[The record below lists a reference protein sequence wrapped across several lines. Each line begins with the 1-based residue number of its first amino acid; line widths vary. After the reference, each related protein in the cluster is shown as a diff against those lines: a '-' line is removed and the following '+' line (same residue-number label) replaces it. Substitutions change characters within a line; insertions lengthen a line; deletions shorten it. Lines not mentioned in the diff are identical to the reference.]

1 MASTSKR
8 VEKAEKYVQKG
19 KLADALD
26 EYLHAFQEDPS
37 NDSVVEIIS
46 ELYLRLN
53 QPKKAVECYGYL
65 FDKRVE
71 QNDGRA
77 ALLMFRKMAR
87 LGPPDPARLLI
98 CARFQEKQKPL
109 EARDS
114 YHLCAQLFEQQG
126 DKAKVLEALRGLAS
140 LEDGNIE
147 VHVRLAETAESV
159 GQKDVAAQ
167 ALLRAGEVLRGAG
180 GGSLDRAIGLLE
192 KARALTPGDVR
203 VSLALAAALL
213 EAGKPNQ
220 VEEVLE
226 PVAPESSPER
236 NRLLAAACLAQNK
249 LEQAEELLW
258 KMVSSFPDV
267 FSDLLRVL
275 DAYLAAGLQPA
286 ASELFCR
293 LRSSMGQVKKDR
305 LLAEWLDAL
314 LREAAHS
321 VPVLEF
327 ILTALRELN
336 RESELSQIN
345 ARLFDACL
353 GAGDY
358 VKAATVLHRLVD
370 LSAPEEENQ
379 GRLEHL
385 KGKLDESA
393 YRELAARI
401 LPAEA
406 APPAAP
412 DSLFVPSEAPV
423 EPVGELDDMILQAEM
438 LLQFGGKEQGTEYL
452 RGIAER
458 FPGQETRNERLRTL
472 YVEAGLPVSA
482 APAAP
487 GAPPSLPPTTPEA
500 APAVDVRRLSEIMR
514 AIQRQ
519 TATKAALSTA
529 VNEVGKT
536 WGASRCLASLCQPGK
551 LPTAAIEYCAPGVKP
566 SDVSSVTRLVPTLVQ
581 MVADGNPRSIDDA
594 ASCAELARVAPVVNA
609 LGVRSILVVPLMDA
623 EQAVGAMVLQQCEQA
638 RRWPPGEVVLLKSV
652 ADRVVLTTAQI
663 KLQSLVK
670 AVSDDRSGLLS
681 RGAYLDCLVTECG
694 RARKEQQPL
703 SAALLQFGKG
713 QASARELGQE
723 KFERFLQQAV
733 QELVSHL
740 PENDVG
746 VRYDSVT
753 LALIFP
759 NTRGADMAAAVERIR
774 RMLAGITIDGH
785 AGLPLTAGVAEA
797 AVSSCPDPVDAV
809 TELINRLEAA
819 LDEAQRQPGSSRLLP
834 IPSRTAAIR

>member
-8 VEKAEKYVQKG
+8 AEKAEKYVQKG
-19 KLADALD
+19 KIAEALD

-37 NDSVVEIIS
+37 NDAVVEIIA

-53 QPKKAVECYGYL
+53 QPKKAIECYGYL

-77 ALLMFRKMAR
+77 ALLMFRKMGR

-126 DKAKVLEALRGLAS
+126 DKAKALEALRGLAS

-147 VHVRLAETAESV
+147 IHVRVAEIAEST

-167 ALLRAGEVLRGAG
+167 ALLHAAEILRGAG

-236 NRLLAAACLAQNK
+236 NRLLAAAYLAQNK
-249 LEQAEELLW
+249 PEQAEELLW
-258 KMVSSFPDV
+258 KVVSSFPDV

-275 DAYLAAGLQPA
+275 DADLAAGLQPA
-286 ASELFCR
+286 ASALFSR
-293 LRSSMGQVKKDR
+293 LRSAMGQVKKDR
-305 LLAEWLDAL
+305 PLVEWLDAL
-314 LREAAHS
+314 LRQAAHS

-327 ILTALRELN
+327 IITALRELN

-353 GAGDY
+353 GAGDC
-358 VKAATVLHRLVD
+358 VKAAAVLHRLAD
-370 LSAPEEENQ
+370 LNAPEEENQ
-379 GRLEHL
+379 ERLEHL

-406 APPAAP
+406 APAGP
-412 DSLFVPSEAPV
+412 DSLFVPSEPPVAPA
-423 EPVGELDDMILQAEM
+423 GELDDMILQAEM

-458 FPGQETRNERLRTL
+458 FPGQETRNARLRTL

-482 APAAP
+482 AAAAP
-487 GAPPSLPPTTPEA
+487 PPAPSAAPEA
-500 APAVDVRRLSEIMR
+500 APAVDVRRLSEIMH
-514 AIQRQ
+514 AIRRQ

-536 WGASRCLASLCQPGK
+536 WGASRCLASLCLPGK
-551 LPTAAIEYCAPGVKP
+551 PPTAAIEYCAPGVKP

-581 MVADGNPRSIDDA
+581 MVADGNPRAIDDA
-594 ASCAELARVAPVVNA
+594 ASCAELARVAPVVSA
-609 LGVRSILVVPLMDA
+609 LGVRSMLVVPLVDA
-623 EQAVGAMVLQQCEQA
+623 EQAVGVIVLQQCQQA
-638 RRWPPGEVVLLKSV
+638 RRWPPGELVLLKSV

-681 RGAYLDCLVTECG
+681 RGAYLECLVTECG
-694 RARKEQQPL
+694 RAHKEQQPL

-713 QASARELGQE
+713 QASVRELGQE

-733 QELVSHL
+733 QDLVSHL
-740 PENDVG
+740 PESDVG
-746 VRYDSVT
+746 ARYDSVT

-774 RMLAGITIDGH
+774 RMLAGIGIDGH
-785 AGLPLTAGVAEA
+785 PGLPVTAGVAEA

-819 LDEAQRQPGSSRLLP
+819 LDEAQRQPGSSCLLP

>member
-19 KLADALD
+19 KIADALD

-37 NDSVVEIIS
+37 NDSLIEIIA

-53 QPKKAVECYGYL
+53 QPKKAIECYGYL

-77 ALLMFRKMAR
+77 AMLMFRKMAR
-87 LGPPDPARLLI
+87 LGPPDPTRLLI

-126 DKAKVLEALRGLAS
+126 DKAKALEALRGLAS

-147 VHVRLAETAESV
+147 IHVRVAEIAEST

-167 ALLRAGEVLRGAG
+167 ALLHAGEILRGAG

-226 PVAPESSPER
+226 PVASESSPER

-258 KMVSSFPDV
+258 KMVASFPDV

-305 LLAEWLDAL
+305 LLVEWLDAL
-314 LREAAHS
+314 LRQAGRS

-327 ILTALRELN
+327 TISALRELN
-336 RESELSQIN
+336 RESELSQIH
-345 ARLFDACL
+345 ARLFDVCQE
-353 GAGDY
+353 AGDY
-358 VKAATVLHRLVD
+358 VKAAAVLHRLAD
-370 LSAPEEENQ
+370 LNAPQEENQ
-379 GRLEHL
+379 ERLEHL

-412 DSLFVPSEAPV
+412 DSLFVPSEAPP

-458 FPGQETRNERLRTL
+458 FPGQETRNERLRKL

-482 APAAP
+482 AAAAP
-487 GAPPSLPPTTPEA
+487 PPAPPAVPEA

-536 WGASRCLASLCQPGK
+536 WGASRCLASLCLPGK
-551 LPTAAIEYCAPGVKP
+551 LPTVAIEYCAPGVKS

-581 MVADGNPRSIDDA
+581 MVADGNPCSIDDA

-609 LGVRSILVVPLMDA
+609 LGVRSMLVVPLMDA
-623 EQAVGAMVLQQCEQA
+623 EQAVGVMVLQQCQQA

-652 ADRVVLTTAQI
+652 ADHVVLTTAQI
-663 KLQSLVK
+663 KLHSLVK

-703 SAALLQFGKG
+703 SAALLRFGKG
-713 QASARELGQE
+713 QASVRELGQE
-723 KFERFLQQAV
+723 KYERFLQQAV

-740 PENDVG
+740 PETDVG
-746 VRYDSVT
+746 VRYDRVT

-774 RMLAGITIDGH
+774 RMLAGIGIDGH
-785 AGLPLTAGVAEA
+785 PGLPVSAGVAEA
-797 AVSSCPDPVDAV
+797 AVASCPDPVDTV

-819 LDEAQRQPGSSRLLP
+819 LDEAQRQPGTSCLLP
-834 IPSRTAAIR
+834 IPSRAAAIR

>member
-1 MASTSKR
+1 MASISKR

-19 KLADALD
+19 KIAEALD

-37 NDSVVEIIS
+37 NDAVVEIIS

-53 QPKKAVECYGYL
+53 QPKKAIDCYGYL

-77 ALLMFRKMAR
+77 AMLMFRKMAR

-126 DKAKVLEALRGLAS
+126 DKAKALEALRGLAS

-147 VHVRLAETAESV
+147 IHVRVAETAESV

-167 ALLRAGEVLRGAG
+167 ALLHAGEILRGAG

-192 KARALTPGDVR
+192 KARALTPADVR

-226 PVAPESSPER
+226 PVAPETSPER

-258 KMVSSFPDV
+258 KIVSSFPDV

-286 ASELFCR
+286 ASALFGR
-293 LRSSMGQVKKDR
+293 LRSAMGQVKKDR
-305 LLAEWLDAL
+305 LLVEWLDAL
-314 LREAAHS
+314 LRQAARS

-327 ILTALRELN
+327 TVAALRELN
-336 RESELSQIN
+336 RESELSEIN

-353 GAGDY
+353 EAGDY
-358 VKAATVLHRLVD
+358 VKAAAVLHRLVD
-370 LSAPEEENQ
+370 LNAPEQDNQ
-379 GRLEHL
+379 ERLDHL
-385 KGKLDESA
+385 KGKLEEKA
-393 YRELAARI
+393 YQELAARI

-406 APPAAP
+406 APAEP
-412 DSLFVPSEAPV
+412 DSLFAASGPPA
-423 EPVGELDDMILQAEM
+423 EPAGELDDMILQAEM

-452 RGIAER
+452 RGIAQR
-458 FPGQETRNERLRTL
+458 FPGEETRNQRLRTL

-482 APAAP
+482 ATAAP
-487 GAPPSLPPTTPEA
+487 GAPPPVPPTTPEA

-514 AIQRQ
+514 GIQRQ

-536 WGASRCLASLCQPGK
+536 WEASRCLASLCLPGK
-551 LPTAAIEYCAPGVKP
+551 LPTAAIEYCASGVKP

-581 MVADGNPRSIDDA
+581 MVADGNPRAIDDA
-594 ASCAELARVAPVVNA
+594 ASCAELARVAPVVTA
-609 LGVRSILVVPLMDA
+609 LGVRSMLVVPLMDA
-623 EQAVGAMVLQQCEQA
+623 EQAVGVMVLQQCEHA

-663 KLQSLVK
+663 KLRSLVK
-670 AVSDDRSGLLS
+670 AVSDDRSGLLG
-681 RGAYLDCLVTECG
+681 RGAYLDCLVTECS
-694 RARKEQQPL
+694 RAMKEQQPL

-713 QASARELGQE
+713 QASVRELGQE
-723 KFERFLQQAV
+723 KFARFLQQAV

-740 PENDVG
+740 PESDVG

-759 NTRGADMAAAVERIR
+759 NTRGADMAAAVDRIR
-774 RMLAGITIDGH
+774 RLLAAITIDGH
-785 AGLPLTAGVAEA
+785 AGLPVTAGVAEA
-797 AVSSCPDPVDAV
+797 AVSASLDPVDTV
-809 TELINRLEAA
+809 TELINRLEGA
-819 LDEAQRQPGSSRLLP
+819 LEEAQRQPGTTCLLP
-834 IPSRTAAIR
+834 VPSGAFSAP

>member
-8 VEKAEKYVQKG
+8 VEKAEKCVQKG
-19 KLADALD
+19 KIADALD

-37 NDSVVEIIS
+37 NDSLVEIIA

-53 QPKKAVECYGYL
+53 QPKKAIECYGYL
-65 FDKRVE
+65 FDKRAE

-77 ALLMFRKMAR
+77 AMLMFRKMAR
-87 LGPPDPARLLI
+87 LGAPDPTRLLI

-126 DKAKVLEALRGLAS
+126 DKAKALEALRGLAS

-147 VHVRLAETAESV
+147 IHVRVAETAEST

-167 ALLRAGEVLRGAG
+167 ALLHAGEILRGAG

-203 VSLALAAALL
+203 VSLALAVALL

-226 PVAPESSPER
+226 PIAPESSPER
-236 NRLLAAACLAQNK
+236 NRLLAAAYLAQNK

-258 KMVSSFPDV
+258 KVVSSFPDV

-275 DAYLAAGLQPA
+275 DADLVAGLQPA
-286 ASELFCR
+286 ASELFSR
-293 LRSSMGQVKKDR
+293 LRSAMGQVKKDR
-305 LLAEWLDAL
+305 LLVEWLDAL
-314 LREAAHS
+314 LRQAAHS

-327 ILTALRELN
+327 IITALRELN

-353 GAGDY
+353 GAGDCL
-358 VKAATVLHRLVD
+358 KAAAVLHRLAD
-370 LSAPEEENQ
+370 LNAPEEENRE
-379 GRLEHL
+379 RLEDL
-385 KGKLDESA
+385 KGKLDEGA

-406 APPAAP
+406 APAGP
-412 DSLFVPSEAPV
+412 DSLFVPSEAPP

-482 APAAP
+482 AAPAPPSAPPAAP
-487 GAPPSLPPTTPEA
+487 QS

-536 WGASRCLASLCQPGK
+536 WGASRCLASLCLPGK
-551 LPTAAIEYCAPGVKP
+551 PPTAAIEYCAPGVKP
-566 SDVSSVTRLVPTLVQ
+566 SDVSSVTKLVPTLVQ
-581 MVADGNPRSIDDA
+581 MVADGNPRAIDDA
-594 ASCAELARVAPVVNA
+594 ASCAELARVAPVVNV
-609 LGVRSILVVPLMDA
+609 LGVRSMLVVPLMDA
-623 EQAVGAMVLQQCEQA
+623 EQAVGVIVLQQCEQA
-638 RRWPPGEVVLLKSV
+638 RGWPPGELVLLRSV

-694 RARKEQQPL
+694 RAMKEQQPL

-713 QASARELGQE
+713 QASVRELGQE
-723 KFERFLQQAV
+723 KFARFLQQAV

-740 PENDVG
+740 PESDVG

-809 TELINRLEAA
+809 TELINRLEVA
-819 LDEAQRQPGSSRLLP
+819 LDEAQRQPGSSCLLP

>member
-19 KLADALD
+19 KIAEALG

-37 NDSVVEIIS
+37 NDSLVEIIS

-53 QPKKAVECYGYL
+53 QPKKAIECYGYL

-77 ALLMFRKMAR
+77 ALLMFRKMGR
-87 LGPPDPARLLI
+87 LAPPDPARLLI
-98 CARFQEKQKPL
+98 CARFQEKQKPI

-126 DKAKVLEALRGLAS
+126 DKAKALEALRGLAS

-147 VHVRLAETAESV
+147 IHVRVAEIAEST

-167 ALLRAGEVLRGAG
+167 ALLHAGEILRGAG

-192 KARALTPGDVR
+192 KARALTPADVR

-236 NRLLAAACLAQNK
+236 NRLLAAAYLAQNK

-258 KMVSSFPDV
+258 KMVSSFPDA

-275 DAYLAAGLQPA
+275 DAYLATELQPA
-286 ASELFCR
+286 ASALFSR
-293 LRSSMGQVKKDR
+293 LRSAMGQVKKDR
-305 LLAEWLDAL
+305 PLVEWLDAL
-314 LREAAHS
+314 LRQAAHS

-327 ILTALRELN
+327 IITALRELN

-353 GAGDY
+353 GAGDC
-358 VKAATVLHRLVD
+358 VKAAAVLHRLAD
-370 LSAPEEENQ
+370 LNAPQEENRE
-379 GRLEHL
+379 RLEHL
-385 KGKLDESA
+385 KGKLDEGA

-406 APPAAP
+406 APAGP
-412 DSLFVPSEAPV
+412 DSLFVPSEPPV
-423 EPVGELDDMILQAEM
+423 ALAGELDDMILQAEM

-452 RGIAER
+452 RGMAQR
-458 FPGQETRNERLRTL
+458 FPGEETRNERLRKL

-482 APAAP
+482 AAAAPPAPPAAP
-487 GAPPSLPPTTPEA
+487 AAAPES

-536 WGASRCLASLCQPGK
+536 WGASRCLASLCLPGK
-551 LPTAAIEYCAPGVKP
+551 PPTAAIEYCAPGVKP

-581 MVADGNPRSIDDA
+581 MVADGNPRAIDDA

-609 LGVRSILVVPLMDA
+609 LGVRSMLVVPLMDA
-623 EQAVGAMVLQQCEQA
+623 EQAVGVMVLQQCEQV
-638 RRWPPGEVVLLKSV
+638 RRWPPGELVLLKSV
-652 ADRVVLTTAQI
+652 ADRVGLTTAQI

-670 AVSDDRSGLLS
+670 AVSGDRSGLLS
-681 RGAYLDCLVTECG
+681 RGAYLECLVTECG
-694 RARKEQQPL
+694 RARQEQQPL
-703 SAALLQFGKG
+703 SAALLQFGQG
-713 QASARELGQE
+713 QASVRELGQE

-740 PENDVG
+740 PETDVG
-746 VRYDSVT
+746 VRYDRAT

-819 LDEAQRQPGSSRLLP
+819 LDEAQRQPGTSCLLP

>member
-26 EYLHAFQEDPS
+26 EYLRAFQEDPS
-37 NDSVVEIIS
+37 NDSLVEIIS

-53 QPKKAVECYGYL
+53 QPKKAIECYGYL

-77 ALLMFRKMAR
+77 AMLMFRKMGR

-126 DKAKVLEALRGLAS
+126 DKAKALEALRGLAL

-147 VHVRLAETAESV
+147 IHVRVAETAESV

-236 NRLLAAACLAQNK
+236 NRLLAAAYLAQNK

-258 KMVSSFPDV
+258 KMVSSFPDA

-286 ASELFCR
+286 ASALFGR
-293 LRSSMGQVKKDR
+293 LRSAMGQVKKDR
-305 LLAEWLDAL
+305 LLVEWLDAL
-314 LREAAHS
+314 LRQAAHS

-327 ILTALRELN
+327 IITALRELN

-353 GAGDY
+353 GAGDG
-358 VKAATVLHRLVD
+358 VKAAAVLHRLAD
-370 LSAPEEENQ
+370 LNAPQEENRE
-379 GRLEHL
+379 RLEHL
-385 KGKLDESA
+385 KGKLDEGA

-406 APPAAP
+406 APAAP
-412 DSLFVPSEAPV
+412 DSPFAASGPPA

-438 LLQFGGKEQGTEYL
+438 LLQFAGKEQGTEYL

-482 APAAP
+482 AAAAPPPAPPAA
-487 GAPPSLPPTTPEA
+487 PEA
-500 APAVDVRRLSEIMR
+500 APGVDVRRLSEIMR

-536 WGASRCLASLCQPGK
+536 WGASRCLASLCLPGK

-581 MVADGNPRSIDDA
+581 MVADGNPRAIDDA

-609 LGVRSILVVPLMDA
+609 LGVRSMLVVPLVDE
-623 EQAVGAMVLQQCEQA
+623 EQAVGVMVLQQCQQA
-638 RRWPPGEVVLLKSV
+638 RRWPPGELVLLKSV

-670 AVSDDRSGLLS
+670 AVSGDRSGLLS
-681 RGAYLDCLVTECG
+681 RGAYLECLVTECG

-703 SAALLQFGKG
+703 SAALLRFGKG
-713 QASARELGQE
+713 QASVRELGQE
-723 KFERFLQQAV
+723 KYERFLQQVV

-740 PENDVG
+740 PETDVG
-746 VRYDSVT
+746 VRYDRVT

-774 RMLAGITIDGH
+774 RMLAGIGIDGH
-785 AGLPLTAGVAEA
+785 PGLPVSAGVAEA
-797 AVSSCPDPVDAV
+797 AVASCPDPVDAV

-819 LDEAQRQPGSSRLLP
+819 LDEAQRQPGTSCLLP
-834 IPSRTAAIR
+834 IPSGAAAIG

>member
-8 VEKAEKYVQKG
+8 VEKAEKCVQKG
-19 KLADALD
+19 KIADALD

-37 NDSVVEIIS
+37 NDSLVEIIA

-53 QPKKAVECYGYL
+53 QPKKAIECYGYL
-65 FDKRVE
+65 FDKRAE

-77 ALLMFRKMAR
+77 AMLMFRKMAR
-87 LGPPDPARLLI
+87 LGAPDPTRLLI

-126 DKAKVLEALRGLAS
+126 DKAKALEALRGLAS

-147 VHVRLAETAESV
+147 IHVRVAETAEST

-167 ALLRAGEVLRGAG
+167 ALLHAGEILRGAG

-203 VSLALAAALL
+203 VSLALAVALL

-236 NRLLAAACLAQNK
+236 NRLLAAAYLAQNK

-258 KMVSSFPDV
+258 KVVSSFPDV

-275 DAYLAAGLQPA
+275 DADLVAGLQPA
-286 ASELFCR
+286 ASELFSR
-293 LRSSMGQVKKDR
+293 LRSAMGQVKKDR
-305 LLAEWLDAL
+305 LLVEWLDAL
-314 LREAAHS
+314 LRQAAHS

-327 ILTALRELN
+327 IITALRELN

-353 GAGDY
+353 GAGDC
-358 VKAATVLHRLVD
+358 VKAAAVLHRLAD
-370 LSAPEEENQ
+370 LNAPEEENRE
-379 GRLEHL
+379 RLEDL
-385 KGKLDESA
+385 KGKLDEGA

-406 APPAAP
+406 APAGP
-412 DSLFVPSEAPV
+412 DSLFVPSEAPP

-458 FPGQETRNERLRTL
+458 FPGQETRNERLRAL

-482 APAAP
+482 AAPAPPSAPPAAP
-487 GAPPSLPPTTPEA
+487 QS

-536 WGASRCLASLCQPGK
+536 WGASRCLASLCLPGK
-551 LPTAAIEYCAPGVKP
+551 PPTAAIEYCAPGVKP
-566 SDVSSVTRLVPTLVQ
+566 SDVSSVTKLVPTLVQ
-581 MVADGNPRSIDDA
+581 MVADGNPRAIDDA
-594 ASCAELARVAPVVNA
+594 ASCAELARVAPVVNV
-609 LGVRSILVVPLMDA
+609 LGVRSMLVVPLMDA
-623 EQAVGAMVLQQCEQA
+623 EQAVGVIVLQQCEQA
-638 RRWPPGEVVLLKSV
+638 RGWPPGELVLLRSV

-694 RARKEQQPL
+694 RAMKEQQPL

-713 QASARELGQE
+713 QASVRELGQE
-723 KFERFLQQAV
+723 KFARFLQQAV

-740 PENDVG
+740 PESDVG

-809 TELINRLEAA
+809 TELINRLEVA
-819 LDEAQRQPGSSRLLP
+819 LDEAQRQPGSSCLLP

>member
-26 EYLHAFQEDPS
+26 EYLRAFQEDPS
-37 NDSVVEIIS
+37 NDSLAEIIA

-53 QPKKAVECYGYL
+53 QPKKAIDCYGYL

-87 LGPPDPARLLI
+87 LAPPDPARLLI

-126 DKAKVLEALRGLAS
+126 DKAKALEALRGLAS

-147 VHVRLAETAESV
+147 THVRVAEIAESI

-167 ALLRAGEVLRGAG
+167 ALLHAAEILRGAG
-180 GGSLDRAIGLLE
+180 GGSLDRAIGLLD

-213 EAGKPNQ
+213 EAGKPNR

-226 PVAPESSPER
+226 PVAPEASPER
-236 NRLLAAACLAQNK
+236 NRLLAAACVAQNK
-249 LEQAEELLW
+249 LERAEELLW
-258 KMVSSFPDV
+258 KIVSSFPDV

-275 DAYLAAGLQPA
+275 DAYLAAGVQPA

-293 LRSSMGQVKKDR
+293 LRSAVGQVKKDR
-305 LLAEWLDAL
+305 LLVEWLDAL
-314 LREAAHS
+314 LRQAARS

-327 ILTALRELN
+327 TITALRELN
-336 RESELSQIN
+336 REAELSQIN

-353 GAGDY
+353 EAGDG
-358 VKAATVLHRLVD
+358 VKAAAVLHRLVD
-370 LSAPEEENQ
+370 LNAPGEENQ
-379 GRLEHL
+379 ERLEHL

-393 YRELAARI
+393 YRELAVRI

-406 APPAAP
+406 APAGP
-412 DSLFVPSEAPV
+412 DSLFAPSEAPAAA
-423 EPVGELDDMILQAEM
+423 VGELDDMILQAEM

-452 RGIAER
+452 RGIAQR
-458 FPGQETRNERLRTL
+458 FPGEEARNERLRKL
-472 YVEAGLPVSA
+472 YVEAGLPVVAAVAAAAAPPPAPSA
-482 APAAP
+482 A
-487 GAPPSLPPTTPEA
+487 PEA
-500 APAVDVRRLSEIMR
+500 APTVDVRRLSEIMR
-514 AIQRQ
+514 SIQRQ
-519 TATKAALSTA
+519 TGTKPALSTA

-536 WGASRCLASLCQPGK
+536 WGASRCLASLCLPGK
-551 LPTAAIEYCAPGVKP
+551 LPTAALEYCAPGVKP
-566 SDVSSVTRLVPTLVQ
+566 SDAGSVARLVPTLVEA
-581 MVADGNPRSIDDA
+581 VADGNPCVIDDT
-594 ASCAELARVAPVVNA
+594 ASCAELARIAPVVNA
-609 LGVRSILVVPLMDA
+609 LGVRSMLVLPLVDA
-623 EQAVGAMVLQQCEQA
+623 EQTVGVMVLEQCERT

-652 ADRVVLTTAQI
+652 ADRVAFTATQI

-681 RGAYLDCLVTECG
+681 RGAYLDCLVTECS
-694 RARKEQQPL
+694 RAMKEEQPL
-703 SAALLQFGKG
+703 SAALLRFGKG
-713 QASARELGQE
+713 QASVRELGRE
-723 KFERFLQQAV
+723 EFKRFMQQAV
-733 QELVSHL
+733 QELVTHL
-740 PENDVG
+740 PETDVG

-774 RMLAGITIDGH
+774 RMLAGISIDGH
-785 AGLPLTAGVAEA
+785 PGLPVTAGVAEA

-819 LDEAQRQPGSSRLLP
+819 LDEAARRPGTTCLLP
-834 IPSRTAAIR
+834 VPSTAASLR